1 MRGTINIELKDVDK
15 LANQLC
21 YWSENESYFI
31 VLQSNGYRHG
41 NELLKRTG
49 RYQLLAA
56 FGVEEIICPANNHF
70 HELRE
75 TIKCSDWLFGFL
87 GYDLKNEIESLT
99 SENIDGLEFP
109 DMLFFRPSLVFA
121 VEDNLLKIHYS
132 KNRFNSHTARE
143 LFESIV
149 NTPYAND
156 EEKYDIHLNERYSK
170 AEYLETVNEVLGY
183 IQRGDIYEMNLCQ
196 EFYASACAINP
207 YKSYINLNA
216 VSPTPFS
223 AFGKFNNNFLLCA
236 SPERF
241 LQKRGNK
248 VVSQP
253 IKGTGPRGQSIEED
267 KIFLKKLKDDP
278 KERAEN
284 IMIVDLVR
292 NDLSRIAEKGTVNV
306 DELCGAYPFKQVNQ
320 LISTVSCV
328 AKQNYDIVDILKA
341 TFPMGSMTGAPKVSS
356 MKLIERYERSKRGL
370 YSGAVGYIDPNGDFD
385 FNVVIRSILYNAS
398 QKYLSYTVG
407 GAITSAS
414 DPEKEYNECLL
425 KAKAI
430 NQVLKNNSK

>member
-1 MRGTINIELKDVDK
+1 MRGTINIEIKDVDK

-21 YWSENESYFI
+21 YCSENESYSI
-31 VLQSNGYRHG
+31 VLQSNGYRND
-41 NELLKRTG
+41 NELLKHAS

-56 FGVEEIICPANNHF
+56 FGVEEIICPSNNHF

-75 TIKCSDWLFGFL
+75 AIKCSDWLFGFL
-87 GYDLKNEIESLT
+87 GYDLKNETESLT
-99 SENIDGLEFP
+99 SENIDGLGFP

-132 KNRFNSHTARE
+132 KNRFNSHSARE
-143 LFESIV
+143 LFESIM
-149 NTPYAND
+149 NTPSANG

-170 AEYLETVNEVLGY
+170 AEYLETVNEVLGH

-196 EFYASACAINP
+196 EFYTSACTINP

-223 AFGKFNNNFLLCA
+223 AFGKFNDKFLLCA

-253 IKGTGPRGQSIEED
+253 IKGTGPRGQNIEED
-267 KIFLKKLKDDP
+267 ELFREKLKNDP

-292 NDLSRIAEKGTVNV
+292 NDLSRIAQKNTVKV
-306 DELCGAYPFKQVNQ
+306 DELCGAYRFKQVNQ
-320 LISTVSCV
+320 LISTVSCI

-341 TFPMGSMTGAPKVSS
+341 TFPMGSMTGAPKVSA
-356 MKLIERYERSKRGL
+356 MKLIESYERSKRGL
-370 YSGAVGYIDPNGDFD
+370 YSGSVGYIDPAGDFD
-385 FNVVIRSILYNAS
+385 FNVVIRSILYNATK
-398 QKYLSYTVG
+398 QYLSYTVG
-407 GAITSAS
+407 GAITSGSA
-414 DPEKEYNECLL
+414 PEKEYNECLL